1 MTSIDAEHLAEDLIQ
16 QQVNR
21 PFVDIDII
29 REALIWC
36 ALHSSGRSSR
46 KILQSFT
53 ALYLVWQLWRSRSKI
68 CTKQSEKNIEIR
80 SAHLAFRFRRPSLS
94 RIVLQIFSSTIR
106 LLDVPASARLL
117 KTSHLVLF
125 AASLSLTNS
134 APSQASTSP
143 VPSDSRWIDI
153 LHHAGD
159 QTDEKVHA
167 QAGEAIRRISET
179 LDCSSQ
185 IDR

>member
-1 MTSIDAEHLAEDLIQ
+1 MTSIDAEHLAEDLIR
-16 QQVNR
+16 QQVSH

-29 REALIWC
+29 RDVLTWC
-36 ALHSSGRSSR
+36 ALHSSRRSSR
-46 KILQSFT
+46 KTLRSFT
-53 ALYLVWQLWRSRSKI
+53 ALYLVWQLWRSRSKT
-68 CTKQSEKNIEIR
+68 CAKRSEKNIEVR

-106 LLDVPASARLL
+106 ILDAPASARLL

-125 AASLSLTNS
+125 AALLSLTNS

-143 VPSDSRWIDI
+143 VPANSRWIDI

-167 QAGEAIRRISET
+167 QAGEAIRRVSEST
-179 LDCSSQ
+179 DCSSQ